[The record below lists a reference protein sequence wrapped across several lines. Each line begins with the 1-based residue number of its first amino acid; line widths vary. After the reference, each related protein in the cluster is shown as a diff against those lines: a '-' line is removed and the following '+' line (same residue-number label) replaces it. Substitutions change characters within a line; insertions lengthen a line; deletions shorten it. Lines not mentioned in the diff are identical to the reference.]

1 MKKTIFLS
9 LIIIIVL
16 SLSLFGCA
24 PKSVKVI
31 VEDREV
37 GSIDLLVFD
46 DTAKSIKYTLSGE
59 EQSQLIQMLDNLG
72 YMDRY
77 IVPNAIASESFEYS
91 LTINVNKKGLKK
103 AYSYYVYID
112 KTETY
117 TIAGKD
123 ITNRK
128 EKYLRIVTDSKK
140 YEGEANQEVINYL
153 TQLKETAI
161 SRG

>member
-1 MKKTIFLS
+1 MKKSVVFII
-9 LIIIIVL
+9 LIIIL
-16 SLSLFGCA
+16 MLSLFGCA

-31 VEDREV
+31 VEDRSV
-37 GSIDLLVFD
+37 DSIDLLVFD
-46 DTAKSIKYTLSGE
+46 DTSKSVKYTLSGE
-59 EQSQLIQMLDNLG
+59 EQGELIKMLDNLG
-72 YMDRY
+72 YMDRL
-77 IVPNAIASESFEYS
+77 IVPNTIASESFEYS
-91 LTINVNKKGLKK
+91 LTINVGKKGLKK

-128 EKYLRIVTDSKK
+128 DKYLRVVTDSKK

-153 TQLKETAI
+153 KQLKEAAI

>member
-1 MKKTIFLS
+1 MKKSVVFVI
-9 LIIIIVL
+9 LIIIL
-16 SLSLFGCA
+16 MLSLFGCA

-31 VEDREV
+31 VEDRSV
-37 GSIDLLVFD
+37 DSIDLLVFD
-46 DTAKSIKYTLSGE
+46 DTSKSVKYTLSGE
-59 EQSQLIQMLDNLG
+59 EQGELIKMLDNLG
-72 YMDRY
+72 YMDRL
-77 IVPNAIASESFEYS
+77 IVPNTIASESFEYS
-91 LTINVNKKGLKK
+91 LTINVGKKGLKK

-128 EKYLRIVTDSKK
+128 DKYLRVVTDSKK

-153 TQLKETAI
+153 KQLKEAAI

>member
-1 MKKTIFLS
+1 MKKSVVFII
-9 LIIIIVL
+9 LIIIL
-16 SLSLFGCA
+16 MLSLFGCA

-31 VEDREV
+31 VEDRSV
-37 GSIDLLVFD
+37 DSIDLLVFD
-46 DTAKSIKYTLSGE
+46 ETSKSVKYTLSGE
-59 EQSQLIQMLDNLG
+59 EQGELIKMLDNLG
-72 YMDRY
+72 YMDRL
-77 IVPNAIASESFEYS
+77 IVPNTIASESFEYS
-91 LTINVNKKGLKK
+91 LTINVGKKGLKK

-112 KTETY
+112 MTETY

-128 EKYLRIVTDSKK
+128 DKYLRVVTDSKK

-153 TQLKETAI
+153 KQLKEAAI

>member
-1 MKKTIFLS
+1 MKKSVVFII
-9 LIIIIVL
+9 LIIIL
-16 SLSLFGCA
+16 MLSLFGCA

-31 VEDREV
+31 VEDRSV
-37 GSIDLLVFD
+37 DSIDLLVFD
-46 DTAKSIKYTLSGE
+46 ETSKSVKYTLSGE
-59 EQSQLIQMLDNLG
+59 EQGELIKMLDNLG
-72 YMDRY
+72 YMDRL
-77 IVPNAIASESFEYS
+77 IVPNTIASESFEYS
-91 LTINVNKKGLKK
+91 LTINVSKKGLKK

-128 EKYLRIVTDSKK
+128 DKYLRVVTDSKK

-153 TQLKETAI
+153 KQLKEAAI

>member
-1 MKKTIFLS
+1 MKKSVVFII
-9 LIIIIVL
+9 LIIIL
-16 SLSLFGCA
+16 MLSLFGCA

-31 VEDREV
+31 VEDRSV
-37 GSIDLLVFD
+37 DSIDLLVFD
-46 DTAKSIKYTLSGE
+46 ETSKSIKYTLSGE
-59 EQSQLIQMLDNLG
+59 EQGELIKMLDNLG
-72 YMDRY
+72 YMDRL
-77 IVPNAIASESFEYS
+77 IVPNTIASESFEYS
-91 LTINVNKKGLKK
+91 LTINVGKKGLKK

-128 EKYLRIVTDSKK
+128 DKYLRVVTDSKK

-153 TQLKETAI
+153 KQLKEAAI

>member
-1 MKKTIFLS
+1 M
-9 LIIIIVL
+9 
-16 SLSLFGCA
+16 LSLFGCA

-31 VEDREV
+31 VEDRSV
-37 GSIDLLVFD
+37 DSIDLLVFD
-46 DTAKSIKYTLSGE
+46 ETSKSVKYTLSGE
-59 EQSQLIQMLDNLG
+59 EQGELIKMLDNLG
-72 YMDRY
+72 YMDRL
-77 IVPNAIASESFEYS
+77 IVPNTIASESFEYS
-91 LTINVNKKGLKK
+91 LTINVSKKGLKK

-128 EKYLRIVTDSKK
+128 DKYLRVVTDSKK

-153 TQLKETAI
+153 KQLKEAAI

>member
-1 MKKTIFLS
+1 MKKSVVFVI
-9 LIIIIVL
+9 LIIIL
-16 SLSLFGCA
+16 MLSLFGCA

-31 VEDREV
+31 VEDRSV
-37 GSIDLLVFD
+37 DSIDLLVFD
-46 DTAKSIKYTLSGE
+46 ETSKSVKYTLSGE
-59 EQSQLIQMLDNLG
+59 EQGELIKMLDNLG
-72 YMDRY
+72 YMDRL
-77 IVPNAIASESFEYS
+77 IVPNTIASESFEYF
-91 LTINVNKKGLKK
+91 LTINVSKKGLKK

-128 EKYLRIVTDSKK
+128 DKYLRVVTDSKK

-153 TQLKETAI
+153 KQLKEAAI

>member
-1 MKKTIFLS
+1 MKKSVVFII
-9 LIIIIVL
+9 LIIIL
-16 SLSLFGCA
+16 MLSLFGCA

-31 VEDREV
+31 VEDRSV
-37 GSIDLLVFD
+37 DSIDLLVFD
-46 DTAKSIKYTLSGE
+46 DTSKSVKYTLSGE
-59 EQSQLIQMLDNLG
+59 EQGELIKMLDNLG
-72 YMDRY
+72 YMDRL
-77 IVPNAIASESFEYS
+77 IVPNTIASESFEYS
-91 LTINVNKKGLKK
+91 LLINVGKKGLKK

-128 EKYLRIVTDSKK
+128 DKYLRVVTDSKK

-153 TQLKETAI
+153 KQLKEAAI

>member
-9 LIIIIVL
+9 VLLIIVL
-16 SLSLFGCA
+16 TLSLFGCA
-24 PKSVKVI
+24 PKSTKVI

-37 GSIDLLVFD
+37 GSIDLLVFND
-46 DTAKSIKYTLSGE
+46 SDQSVKYTLTGE
-59 EQSQLIQMLDNLG
+59 EQGELVKMLDNLG
-72 YMDRY
+72 YMDR
-77 IVPNAIASESFEYS
+77 IILSNTIPSETFEYA

-103 AYSYYVYID
+103 AYSYYVYIG

-117 TIAGKD
+117 TVAGKD
-123 ITNRK
+123 ITTTK
-128 EKYLRIVTDSKK
+128 DKYLRIETDSKK

-153 TQLKETAI
+153 KQLKDAAI

>member
-1 MKKTIFLS
+1 MKKSVVFII
-9 LIIIIVL
+9 LIIIL
-16 SLSLFGCA
+16 MLSLFGCA

-31 VEDREV
+31 VEDRSV
-37 GSIDLLVFD
+37 DSIDLLVFD
-46 DTAKSIKYTLSGE
+46 ETNKSIKYTLSGE
-59 EQSQLIQMLDNLG
+59 EQGELIKMLDNLG
-72 YMDRY
+72 YMDRL
-77 IVPNAIASESFEYS
+77 IVPNTIASESFEYS
-91 LTINVNKKGLKK
+91 LTINVGKKGLKK

-128 EKYLRIVTDSKK
+128 DKYLRVVTDSKK

-153 TQLKETAI
+153 KQLKEAAI

>member
-1 MKKTIFLS
+1 MKKSIVFVI
-9 LIIIIVL
+9 LIIIL
-16 SLSLFGCA
+16 MLSLFGCA

-31 VEDREV
+31 VEDRSV
-37 GSIDLLVFD
+37 DSIDLLVFD
-46 DTAKSIKYTLSGE
+46 ETSKSVKYTLSGE
-59 EQSQLIQMLDNLG
+59 EQGELIKMLDNLG
-72 YMDRY
+72 YMDRL
-77 IVPNAIASESFEYS
+77 IVPNTIASESFEYS
-91 LTINVNKKGLKK
+91 LTINVGKKGLKK

-128 EKYLRIVTDSKK
+128 DKYLRVVTDSKK

-153 TQLKETAI
+153 KQLKEAAI

>member
-1 MKKTIFLS
+1 MKKSVVFII
-9 LIIIIVL
+9 LIIIL
-16 SLSLFGCA
+16 MLSLFGCA

-31 VEDREV
+31 VEDRSV
-37 GSIDLLVFD
+37 DSIDLLVFD
-46 DTAKSIKYTLSGE
+46 DTSKSVKYTLSGE
-59 EQSQLIQMLDNLG
+59 EQGELIKMLDNLG
-72 YMDRY
+72 YMDRL

-91 LTINVNKKGLKK
+91 LTINVSKKGLKK

-128 EKYLRIVTDSKK
+128 DKYLRVVTDSKK

-153 TQLKETAI
+153 KQLKEAAI